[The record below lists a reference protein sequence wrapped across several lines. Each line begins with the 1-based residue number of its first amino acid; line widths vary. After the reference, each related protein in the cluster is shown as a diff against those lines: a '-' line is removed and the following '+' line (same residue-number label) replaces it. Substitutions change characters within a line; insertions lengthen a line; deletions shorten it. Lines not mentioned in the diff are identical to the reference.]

1 MTAPR
6 LLQPSGTAQQGATAA
21 WFHLTCKVCHKVW
34 LGVLVLSFLSGTT
47 SATSDYE
54 DVLRCLEKLTDS
66 FQDSTAMLYA
76 PSVNTED
83 KCEEMSLKCYLTEL
97 MMVIGEQEI
106 NNLYTR
112 CIDDFNAGLL
122 ESDRCLQCEVHPQ
135 QDITTFLKQLRE
147 LLERLLIKKAP
158 DPK

>member
-6 LLQPSGTAQQGATAA
+6 LLQPSCIAQRGATGA
-21 WFHLTCKVCHKVW
+21 WFHLTCKVCRKVW

-47 SATSDYE
+47 SANSDYE
-54 DVLRCLEKLTDS
+54 DLLRCLEKLTDS
-66 FQDSTAMLYA
+66 FQNSTAMLYA

-83 KCEEMSLKCYLTEL
+83 NCELMSLKCYLTEL

-112 CIDDFNAGLL
+112 CIDDFNDGLL
-122 ESDRCLQCEVHPQ
+122 ESRSQDLCLQCEVHPQ

-147 LLERLLIKKAP
+147 LLERLLTEGH
-158 DPK
+158 